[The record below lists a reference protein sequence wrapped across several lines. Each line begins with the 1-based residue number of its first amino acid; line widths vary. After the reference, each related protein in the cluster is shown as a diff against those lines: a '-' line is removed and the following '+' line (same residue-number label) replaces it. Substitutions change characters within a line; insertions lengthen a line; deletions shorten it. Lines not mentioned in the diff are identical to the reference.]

1 MSFARCRLSLLS
13 TFLAASVAA
22 PSFAQP
28 RDVADDIFYHFMPIS
43 WRDSDNDQ
51 YRFGDFNGMTASLDY
66 LQTLGVTAVWMNPI
80 FPSAAYHGYQHGDA
94 SQINSRFGTEAQFLA
109 FVNAAH
115 ARGIKVYLDFVAY
128 GISHN
133 SIWYNGARNNPS
145 SPYDQWLA
153 FTNGANTQYTGY
165 TFNTWDGAGVG
176 FIHWNLNNLSA
187 VNLNIQWARK
197 WLDPNNDGD
206 TSDGVDGYRLDHAYS
221 SAPEG
226 WGATIEFWN
235 TWKQA
240 LQVTKPNVFTFAEQ
254 GDWGS
259 YGSDLLP
266 AFDAAFT
273 KPFEFAARSAL
284 SSETA
289 QGLYDSMAG
298 TLAALPG
305 GKPQPGKLSLAII
318 GDHDVSRVTSEI
330 GASGGTAG
338 RAKAA
343 AAVLMLQ
350 PLPPILY
357 YGDEIGMT
365 GTKQS
370 YGSDADDIPMREP
383 MKWNAVAGAPMSN
396 YWLKATNSL
405 VRTNSFSKNND
416 GKSVQEQ
423 SGVPGSLLETYR
435 TLGMLRKNNVAIRR
449 GIYNAVPASG
459 GKVWAFT
466 RDHNPVGG
474 PRQTLLV
481 AINLGSAAQ
490 NTSLNFA
497 GYTVPGGG
505 SPVTDIVTSQNLATI
520 TSANA
525 ASYSLGIPAY
535 SYRVLSVSVTPPVQP
550 AQPAVLVDGL
560 SVPSDL
566 GAPASGPGTLLA
578 TQACATSFGDNTAE
592 LNQMFARATPEGLI
606 VGITANLPTDGT
618 ALALFVDTGAP
629 GQNILNTASL
639 GSPPGGLSDL
649 SGTRF
654 DAGFAPSSMF
664 FVNAAGSLYVDYV
677 ALPNGAPAS
686 KTYLGQGSAN
696 SGTGLLSGG
705 SNSFGVQV
713 ALDRTN
719 TAGVTGSS
727 ASNAAT
733 ATKGFEFFIPF
744 ARLGLASPPAS
755 CAEFRFA
762 AFIVRSDGTLGNQVL
777 PPLAAGSG
785 ELGLDPNFAALAG
798 TQYAA
803 FTLPPAADF
812 TGDSQVDDADFVVFA
827 SGYNLLDCADLEMAA
842 NCPADLNDDGFV
854 DDDDFVL
861 FASAYNALVCP

>member
-1 MSFARCRLSLLS
+1 MTFARCSLAL
-13 TFLAASVAA
+13 TLAAGIASSSRAQA
-22 PSFAQP
+22 PL
-28 RDVADDIFYHFMPIS
+28 DVSDDIFYHFMPIS

-66 LQTLGVTAVWMNPI
+66 LQSLGVTGVWMNPI

-94 SQINSRFGTEAQFLA
+94 SQINSRFGTEGQFLA
-109 FVNAAH
+109 FINAAH

-133 SIWYNGARNNPS
+133 SIWYNSARNNPS

-176 FIHWNLNNLSA
+176 FIHWNLNNASA

-206 TSDGVDGYRLDHAYS
+206 TSDGVDGYRLDHAYAN
-221 SAPEG
+221 APEG
-226 WGATIEFWN
+226 WGATIDFWS

-259 YGSDLLP
+259 YGTDLLP

-284 SSETA
+284 ASESA
-289 QGLYDSMAG
+289 SGLYSSMAG

-305 GKPQPGKLSLAII
+305 GKPQPGKLALAII
-318 GDHDVSRVTSEI
+318 GDHDVSRLASEI
-330 GASGGTAG
+330 GASGATSG

-343 AAVLMLQ
+343 AAVHLLQ
-350 PLPPILY
+350 PLPPIIY
-357 YGDEIGMT
+357 YGDELGMT

-423 SGVPGSLLETYR
+423 SGVAGSLLETYR
-435 TLGMLRKNNVAIRR
+435 ALGMLRKNNAALRR
-449 GIYNAVPASG
+449 GTYNAVPASG

-481 AINLGSAAQ
+481 AINLGGAAQ

-520 TSANA
+520 TNANA
-525 ASYSLGIPAY
+525 ATYPLTIPAY
-535 SYRVLSVSVTPPVQP
+535 SYRVLSVSITPPAQP
-550 AQPAVLVDGL
+550 VQPAVLVDGL

-566 GAPASGPGTLLA
+566 GAPAAGPGTLLA

-592 LNQMFARATPEGLI
+592 LNQMFARATPEGLF

-618 ALALFVDTGAP
+618 ALALFIDTGSP

-686 KTYLGQGSAN
+686 KTYLGQGSTN

-705 SNSFGVQV
+705 SNSFGVHV
-713 ALDRTN
+713 ALDRSN

-727 ASNAAT
+727 AASAAT

-744 ARLGLASPPAS
+744 AQIGVSSPPPS
-755 CAEFRFA
+755 CTPIRLA

-777 PPLAAGSG
+777 PALPAGSG
-785 ELGLDPNFAALAG
+785 ELGEAPDFTAISG
-798 TQYAA
+798 TQHA
-803 FTLPPAADF
+803 TLILPPAADL
-812 TGDSQVDDADFVVFA
+812 TGDSVVDDADFVQFA
-827 SGYNLLDCADLEMAA
+827 GAYNLLDCADSAMPA
-842 NCPADLNDDGFV
+842 NCPADLTADGFV
-854 DDDDFVL
+854 DDADFVL
-861 FASAYNALVCP
+861 FVAAYDALVCPA